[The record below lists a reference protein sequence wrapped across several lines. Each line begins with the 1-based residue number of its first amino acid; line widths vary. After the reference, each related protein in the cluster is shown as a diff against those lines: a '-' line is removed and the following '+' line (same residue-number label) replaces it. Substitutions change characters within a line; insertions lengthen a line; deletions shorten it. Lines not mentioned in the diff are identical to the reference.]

1 MNDAQCVCVYK
12 YIHFM
17 SLNNL
22 SQMRKGDE
30 KAKFYENHWVY
41 AVKIKRKLSNGP
53 PFGSFSKE
61 NKNHSYLAQTISTS
75 R

>member
-41 AVKIKRKLSNGP
+41 AVKILDHFQRKIKITHILPKRSAHRDDNFL
-53 PFGSFSKE
+53 
-61 NKNHSYLAQTISTS
+61 QT
-75 R
+75 